1 MKKTKL
7 DEKEYIEK
15 KMADMRK
22 QLKYLKDSD
31 WMFENK
37 QGINPVGHLPKK
49 L

>member
-1 MKKTKL
+1 MNG
-7 DEKEYIEK
+7 
-15 KMADMRK
+15 MRK

-37 QGINPVGHLPKK
+37 QGINPIAHLPTK